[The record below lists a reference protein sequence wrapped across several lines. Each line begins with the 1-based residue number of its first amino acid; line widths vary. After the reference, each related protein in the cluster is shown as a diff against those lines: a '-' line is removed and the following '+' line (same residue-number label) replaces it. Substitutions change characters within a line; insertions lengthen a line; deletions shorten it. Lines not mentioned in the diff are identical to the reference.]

1 MPHVAATIQSAID
14 LFPCGLVVTKR
25 NERTIVAANQHFYDL
40 CPLQP
45 GSSASISAIFTN
57 ASRIMLESY
66 VMPLLLSKQQCD
78 EIQLSIEKE
87 NGERLPVLV
96 NARITTEFPELIHWV
111 ITAAKQRDELYQ
123 ELVNLRNHLEYKA
136 EVFSNLART
145 DELTGLL
152 NRRAFIENAEILIGD
167 AQRQQ
172 RPYAFFM
179 MDIDN
184 FKAINDRY
192 GHDVGDRVLRDIAN
206 IFKPNVRDTDTLA
219 RVGGEEFAIVAQ
231 VQSAEHAKAYAERLR
246 EAVSAESVAGI
257 QVTISI
263 GLATSK
269 QHSLSQLFKHADK
282 LLYAVKNTGKNQV
295 MLTAL

>member
-1 MPHVAATIQSAID
+1 MPYVTATLQSAID

-25 NERTIVAANQHFYDL
+25 NERTIVAANQQFYEL
-40 CPLQP
+40 CALQP
-45 GSSASISAIFTN
+45 GSQVSISSIFTN

-66 VMPLLLSKQQCD
+66 VMPLLLTKQQCD
-78 EIQLSIEKE
+78 EIQLTVEQSD
-87 NGERLPVLV
+87 GERLPVLV
-96 NARITTEFPELIHWV
+96 NARITAEFPDLIHWV
-111 ITAAKQRDELYQ
+111 ITVAKQRDELYQ

-152 NRRAFIENAEILIGD
+152 NRRAFIENAEILI
-167 AQRQQ
+167 AEARRQQ
-172 RPYAFFM
+172 QPYAFFM

-184 FKAINDRY
+184 FKAINDQY
-192 GHDVGDRVLRDIAN
+192 GHDTGDQVLRNIAKIFTRNSREGDI
-206 IFKPNVRDTDTLA
+206 LA
-219 RVGGEEFAIVAQ
+219 RVGGEEFAIVAK
-231 VQSAEHAKAYAERLR
+231 VESTKHAQAYAERLR
-246 EAVSAESVAGI
+246 ETVEEQEVAGI
-257 QVTISI
+257 KITVSI